1 MCPSPPAPTE
11 ISPAYCFS
19 ELPSGLTLGHRYN
32 VVVRQISNIAQPDFD
47 RLSLL
52 RPGRKVI
59 GGFQMAVNIESAT
72 QLLSPVERSLAF
84 YRWILTTLS
93 KENRWYPVIK
103 RYVAEI
109 AQRVEGL
116 GGDAKAIV
124 ASSIGALPGDR
135 HRIGTWPDHGGGPH
149 GSDHHEWCGKIENL
163 IFDRFGD
170 FEGFALEN
178 ERGSRVAFHSRE
190 RDLSE
195 IVKWAWQSRLR
206 VTVIARR
213 DEPLVPDRVVL
224 HAPSRNG
231 A

>member
-1 MCPSPPAPTE
+1 MSASQIVATAAKLYGAQRLTPTDSHTIALEATTVSYVPIPAGSNGNLAGLLTL
-11 ISPAYCFS
+11 

-32 VVVRQISNIAQPDFD
+32 VVVRQISDIAQPDFD

-59 GGFQMAVNIESAT
+59 GGFQMAVNIKSAT

-170 FEGFALEN
+170 F
-178 ERGSRVAFHSRE
+178 
-190 RDLSE
+190 
-195 IVKWAWQSRLR
+195 
-206 VTVIARR
+206 
-213 DEPLVPDRVVL
+213 
-224 HAPSRNG
+224 
-231 A
+231 